1 MCLLLLLLNG
11 SDDDDDGLPGELLE
25 RSKRDGVSTFKE
37 REREDRV
44 SAALSV
50 LWPNEVI
57 NFDSTGVCVSSFS
70 MPEGNPLR
78 RAHLCARRRLPLLSK
93 NLRFCCTHLMLCGG
107 KEKSIMAW
115 LRRKSEIC
123 LRGVSFVSAD
133 QQPLDLGPGPR

>member
-37 REREDRV
+37 REDRV

-57 NFDSTGVCVSSFS
+57 NFDSTGVCVCVRVRFQCL
-70 MPEGNPLR
+70 EGNPLSQKSSP
-78 RAHLCARRRLPLLSK
+78 LCPTTTTTSLKESPLLLHPSDAVWREREV
-93 NLRFCCTHLMLCGG
+93 NNG
-107 KEKSIMAW
+107 MAE
-115 LRRKSEIC
+115 LYVFLGANQK
-123 LRGVSFVSAD
+123 FV
-133 QQPLDLGPGPR
+133 